1 MFPLGSLIKICSAV
15 GPLISVI
22 DQYGTFSR
30 SSSGF
35 FSWMS
40 ATASAT
46 CGIVG
51 SCPGPLRKYG
61 SMTLRWRGQ
70 SAANS
75 SRKWSS
81 QSQVFWDAD
90 GKMDPFPQA
99 VGLSKRL
106 VLFIF
111 CECAFGPRRLIFP
124 PIKESASR
132 LGPNSFKTSG
142 FLANYGSKAH
152 DIGDL
157 DRNDHSGV
165 LWPAYPIQLRA
176 LAARS
181 ASSSMQ
187 KRAPNPPARGAS
199 PNASV

>member
-1 MFPLGSLIKICSAV
+1 MANDRWPWRQLKVNAALPADAPRRLGEDVFVTQCLPRTGWLEPTAQKFQSQGPDHGRAPRHKI
-15 GPLISVI
+15 
-22 DQYGTFSR
+22 GTNQR
-30 SSSGF
+30 RN
-35 FSWMS
+35 
-40 ATASAT
+40 TEVRLT
-46 CGIVG
+46 H
-51 SCPGPLRKYG
+51 
-61 SMTLRWRGQ
+61 RWRGQ

-124 PIKESASR
+124 PIKESAAR
-132 LGPNSFKTSG
+132 LGPNLFKTSG
-142 FLANYGSKAH
+142 FLANYGSKAY
-152 DIGDL
+152 DIGGL

-165 LWPAYPIQLRA
+165 L
-176 LAARS
+176 
-181 ASSSMQ
+181 
-187 KRAPNPPARGAS
+187 
-199 PNASV
+199 

>member
-1 MFPLGSLIKICSAV
+1 MRGDSSKTSGTAILAAVRHRRREPSGGLGCAHRWPQLWHTRVLAHDKRQMQ
-15 GPLISVI
+15 LRRR
-22 DQYGTFSR
+22 GTDGLS
-30 SSSGF
+30 
-35 FSWMS
+35 
-40 ATASAT
+40 T
-46 CGIVG
+46 
-51 SCPGPLRKYG
+51 P
-61 SMTLRWRGQ
+61 RWRGQ

-111 CECAFGPRRLIFP
+111 FECAFGPRRLIFP
-124 PIKESASR
+124 PIKESAAR
-132 LGPNSFKTSG
+132 LGPNLFKTSG

-152 DIGDL
+152 DIGGL

-176 LAARS
+176 LAPRS

-187 KRAPNPPARGAS
+187 KRAPNPPTRDAS